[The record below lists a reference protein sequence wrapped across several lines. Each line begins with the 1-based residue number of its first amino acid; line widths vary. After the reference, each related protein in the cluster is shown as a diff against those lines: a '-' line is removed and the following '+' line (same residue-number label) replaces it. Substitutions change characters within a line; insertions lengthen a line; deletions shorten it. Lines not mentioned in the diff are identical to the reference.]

1 MMKAILAYFDL
12 CSETLN
18 QNAPIDV
25 LVSLP
30 VRERIGRFKY
40 VKEDDIDT
48 EYEEILKQLHKEL
61 NAQLKKEEY

>member
-1 MMKAILAYFDL
+1 M
-12 CSETLN
+12 T
-18 QNAPIDV
+18 

-40 VKEDDIDT
+40 VREEDIDT
-48 EYEEILKQLHKEL
+48 EYDEILKQLHKEL